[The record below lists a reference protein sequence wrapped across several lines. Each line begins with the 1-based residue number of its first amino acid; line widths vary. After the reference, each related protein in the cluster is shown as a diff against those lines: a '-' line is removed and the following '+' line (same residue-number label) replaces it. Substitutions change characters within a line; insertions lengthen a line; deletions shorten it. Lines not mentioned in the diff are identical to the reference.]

1 MKLFNK
7 RKKQVFYGDDILV
20 DAQNIS
26 QLNSQQFEGVIERPI
41 QKKSFTILSIGIF
54 IVCFLFV
61 IRLFF
66 VQLVQGSHYRR
77 IADNNY
83 VEMNPLFPSRGVIL
97 DRNGKKLA
105 WNTSEEGLPY
115 LRRTYQDVPGLSHL
129 LGFIRYPKSDK
140 KGIYWRTDT
149 EGVGGL
155 EQLLNARLKGV
166 TGYELIPERKQG
178 EDGQEANVVVRP
190 VSGQNITLTIDS
202 ELQSL
207 LGQELQIFM
216 NKFNFEAGGA
226 VVMDVHTG
234 EIRALVS
241 LPDFDA
247 NRVTSGDSDYLAS
260 LSLNKKNPFLNRVT
274 SGLFTPGSIVK
285 PFVALEALEEGVIT
299 EQTTVYSSGKIE
311 IPNPYDPS
319 KPTYFKDWKPEGH
332 GVVNIK
338 SAIADSVNTFFYAI
352 GGGYRGQKG
361 IGISGIEKAVR
372 RFGFGQPV
380 EFTLPAKPSGTVP
393 SPSWKQKTFKEKWRL
408 GDTYITAI
416 GQYGFQV
423 SPLQMVR
430 AVGALANGGILI
442 EPRIL
447 STDQLIQKKI
457 TDISAQNYQ
466 VVYKGMRMTVT
477 DGTAQFL
484 DIPGYEVAAK
494 TGSAQVGIKK
504 DKMNSWII
512 GFYPASKPQ
521 YAFALLAEKG
531 PAKGSPNVGWV
542 LRSVFEKL
550 SKDKETS
557 QKIPQLS
564 PEPDLEILTNW

>member
-1 MKLFNK
+1 MNLFK
-7 RKKQVFYGDDILV
+7 KKKQRVFYGDDILL

-26 QLNSQQFEGVIERPI
+26 NLDSQQFEGVIERPL
-41 QKKSFTILSIGIF
+41 QKKSFSVLNSIIF
-54 IVCFLFV
+54 LCCIIVV
-61 IRLFF
+61 VRLVY
-66 VQLVQGSHYRR
+66 VQLVQTSHYRA

-83 VEMNPLFPSRGVIL
+83 VEMKPLFPSRGVIL
-97 DRNGKKLA
+97 DRNNEQLA
-105 WNTSEEGLPY
+105 WNSSEEGLPY
-115 LRRTYQDVPGLSHL
+115 LRRKYQDVPGLSHL

-155 EQLLNARLKGV
+155 EQILNDKLKGA
-166 TGYELIPERKQG
+166 TGYELKPERQDDSSEKS
-178 EDGQEANVVVRP
+178 NIIVRP

-207 LGQELQIFM
+207 LGQEMQTFM

-226 VVMDVHTG
+226 IVMDVHTG
-234 EIRALVS
+234 EVRALVS

-247 NRVTSGDSDYLAS
+247 NRVTGGDSEYLAS
-260 LSLNKKNPFLNRVT
+260 LSSNKNNPFLNRVT
-274 SGLFTPGSIVK
+274 NGLFTPGSIVK
-285 PFVALEALEEGVIT
+285 PFIALEALQQGVIT
-299 EQTTVYSSGKIE
+299 ENTTIYSSGKIE

-319 KPTYFKDWKPEGH
+319 KPTYFKDWKPGGH
-332 GVVNIK
+332 GVVNVK
-338 SAIADSVNTFFYAI
+338 SAIANSVNTFFYAV

-361 IGISGIEKAVR
+361 IGVSGIEKAVT
-372 RFGFGQPV
+372 RFGFGDQV
-380 EFTLPAKPSGTVP
+380 QFTLPVKSIGTVP
-393 SPSWKQKTFKEKWRL
+393 SPSWKLKTFKEKWRL

-430 AVGALANGGILI
+430 AVGALANGGTLI

-447 STDQLIQKKI
+447 ATDPLVQKKI
-457 TDISAQNYQ
+457 GDISPENYQ
-466 VVYKGMRMTVT
+466 IVYKGMRMTVT

-512 GFYPASKPQ
+512 GFYPASKPE
-521 YAFALLAEKG
+521 YAFVLLAEKG
-531 PAKGSPNVGWV
+531 PTVGSPNVGWA

-550 SKDKETS
+550 S
-557 QKIPQLS
+557 LS
-564 PEPDLEILTNW
+564 PEKAEKLPEPIPEPDPEILIN